1 MVDGFC
7 WEHKD
12 DIDYHHLTEKL
23 SESGFDNPIS
33 LTGSLS
39 SISPYAN
46 KDFFDNVHLR
56 ELAYMH
62 SVKFTLSSFSQDLE
76 EVKVKY
82 SGSIF
87 NVSDIEIAQLHF
99 QFKLFDIDNDGII
112 SLEDLKSAMLY
123 IDPIIGKQHDDVWV
137 TRKAKEY
144 FGPVFNTD
152 ANISTEDYTFNMN
165 FPGYVESVRKFR
177 ETLVES
183 KILYDPSLYPFWS
196 LRDCLFYSSNR
207 SNLNGTLWKR
217 GNAFAKGSMNSW
229 KKRYF
234 KMITDLNTKSRIT
247 LQYSESDA
255 EDAAIKGTI
264 DLRNVISFDFS
275 PKTVFQNPENKD
287 ENLVVFKLLMN
298 DGRRYVFASDKDTAI
313 YWGSAFTWFSGGGK
327 LVKEWVE
334 NFGEISKDLI
344 TLRDWVNAAMVI
356 IRIQRY
362 RAIREKGKQ
371 EIEEAGKKTST
382 IGTILGLND
391 MLERSAIRRAK
402 KKLAEDAITCKPTK
416 NDYKQLQI
424 CKIDHKSLDDSIKV
438 IQAGL
443 EVWKY
448 SKDYLI
454 ELDNSM
460 CGGGIG
466 YSVIA
471 IKNAILAY
479 NLARD
484 AKNSYNKHKYEVDEW
499 VSKGSVRDCAVCK
512 TVFKSITLRKEF
524 AKHHCR
530 ACGRVVCHS
539 CSTNKII
546 FEVSGKPGR
555 ICDECL
561 LYGKSVVVRQNK
573 SESVKQVVGPVLD
586 EVQSES
592 DPDTDD

>member
-1 MVDGFC
+1 LVDGFC
-7 WEHKD
+7 WDHKD
-12 DIDYHHLTEKL
+12 ELASLL
-23 SESGFDNPIS
+23 SDKFSECGFDNPIE
-33 LTGSLS
+33 LTEPLESVPS
-39 SISPYAN
+39 NSDSNFIEAIR
-46 KDFFDNVHLR
+46 LR
-56 ELAYMH
+56 ESAYVH
-62 SVKFTLSSFSQDLE
+62 SSKFTLSSFSQDLE

-82 SGSIF
+82 TDSFSNI
-87 NVSDIEIAQLHF
+87 SDIEIAQLYF

-123 IDPIIGKQHDDVWV
+123 IDPRIGMQHDDAWV

-152 ANISTEDYTFNMN
+152 ANISIEEYTFNMN
-165 FPGYVESVRKFR
+165 FPGYVESVHKFR

-207 SNLNGTLWKR
+207 LNLNGTLWKR

-234 KMITDLNTKSRIT
+234 KMITDPNTKSRIT
-247 LQYSESDA
+247 LQYSESDT
-255 EDAAIKGTI
+255 EDASIKGTI
-264 DLRNVISFDFS
+264 DLRNVNSFDFS

-287 ENLVVFKLLMN
+287 EKLVVFKLLMN

-327 LVKEWVE
+327 LVNEWVE

-382 IGTILGLND
+382 IGTILGLDD
-391 MLERSAIRRAK
+391 MFKRSAIRRAK
-402 KKLAEDAITCKPTK
+402 KKLAEDAMTCKPTEH
-416 NDYKQLQI
+416 DYKKLKI
-424 CKIDHKSLDDSIKV
+424 CKIDHRSLDDSIKV

-479 NLARD
+479 NMARD

-512 TVFKSITLRKEF
+512 TVFKSLTLRKEF

-555 ICDECL
+555 ICHECL
-561 LYGKSVVVRQNK
+561 LNGKSVVIIENK
-573 SESVKQVVGPVLD
+573 SAESVKSGGEDEPVPQEKCEED
-586 EVQSES
+586 EWI
-592 DPDTDD
+592 